1 MGLGEKLTKGSIGG
15 GVNIA
20 KHGNMAGHGVE
31 ALQSARYDE
40 VEQTEDKMPADVTK
54 NIETNKT
61 KEDPSIDSPAK
72 MSGSY
77 SGKFMEQPLR
87 YGMTNKSPVTKK
99 DLYSPKKMLS
109 EKQSEVI
116 DGADGSKKNDK
127 IEGSEMAALSKK

>member
-20 KHGNMAGHGVE
+20 KHGNMAKSSVE
-31 ALQSARYDE
+31 ALQSAKYSE
-40 VEQTEDKMPADVTK
+40 EEALTKMPGDYTQMDTDK
-54 NIETNKT
+54 PS
-61 KEDPSIDSPAK
+61 EDPSIAPK

-87 YGMTNKSPVTKK
+87 YGMTNESPAPKK
-99 DLYSPKKMLS
+99 YSPKKTLS
-109 EKQSEVI
+109 EQQGKVF

-127 IEGSEMAALSKK
+127 IEGTEVAAVSKK